1 MAAEEPSAKPRRS
14 RLGAL
19 RRLWARDKPSDRAES
34 AADDDGSSD
43 IVDQAEAFKSV
54 RVADVMT
61 PRADIIAV
69 DLETPFNELLAEFIE
84 AEHSR
89 MPIYRETLDDPI
101 GVVHVKDV
109 FKLVANEAK
118 RPAPDEMVLKK
129 LRRPFLA
136 VPPSM
141 PAAALLAKMQ
151 ASRTHMAMVIDEFG
165 GVDGLVTL
173 EDLIEAVVGEID
185 DEHDETAQPL
195 VLAKPGGVF
204 EVDGRADLEELEE
217 ALGQTLVTE
226 DLEEDI
232 DTVGGLVGALAGRVP
247 QRGEVISHDGGFDF
261 EVMDADPRR
270 VKRLRVRPR
279 TPPPAAEDASAA
291 KAP

>member
-1 MAAEEPSAKPRRS
+1 MA
-14 RLGAL
+14 AL
-19 RRLWARDKPSDRAES
+19 RRLWSGDKATVRPEPVPGEE
-34 AADDDGSSD
+34 AAHD
-43 IVDQAEAFKSV
+43 IVDQAEAFKSM

-69 DLETPFNELLAEFIE
+69 EMDATFADLLAQFVE

-89 MPIYRETLDDPI
+89 MPIYRDSLDDPV

-109 FKLVANEAK
+109 FKLVAVATK
-118 RPAPDEMVLKK
+118 RPADDEAVLKK
-129 LRRPFLA
+129 LKRPFLA

-141 PAAALLAKMQ
+141 PATALLTKMQ

-185 DEHDETAQPL
+185 DEHDETARAL
-195 VLAKPGGVF
+195 ILAKPGGLF
-204 EVDGRADLEELEE
+204 EAEGRAPLEDLEE
-217 ALGQTLVTE
+217 ALGQSLALD

-247 QRGEVISHDGGFDF
+247 QRGEVIGHDAGYEF
-261 EVMDADPRR
+261 EVLDADPRR
-270 VKRLRVRPR
+270 VKRVRVRKLLPE
-279 TPPPAAEDASAA
+279 PGPEDTTG
-291 KAP
+291 AP